1 MSGFRPSDRA
11 ERIGCALL
19 GCAAVLVLIL
29 LFVCLVAGTA
39 VLTEWLAWQFV
50 EWLAGNPG

>member
-39 VLTEWLAWQFV
+39 VLAEWLAWQFV